1 MEVTLSSISA
11 VSPFLSAYIPQS
23 LRFVNSDRNL
33 NISVSSVSSNDLYLS
48 FLEFSKYFKD
58 INFNE
63 NYFYFLTDK
72 SVLSS
77 YINSVTQIS
86 SNFYGYNMVEFNT
99 RYNWIQNNFTQNST
113 AFNDTQFLGIVD
125 NQLKF
130 NILPLKTK
138 TSINNEEYSLNE
150 DYREYQKIYDIA
162 DSLFLQFKID
172 KIPFALEPDK
182 YSLLFNS
189 YDVASCYINDAE
201 FINNGAVGGDCPLNS
216 DVIFF
221 EQNEYGSYTNNGPE
235 NVNIINN
242 GTLLCLWLSSQS
254 VEPSSNKIWA
264 ERWYDP
270 NTVSQG
276 DAFISQKNSLSSS
289 FSYIVDLPSN
299 KVLSEKEKLTYLRY
313 GPKRNETFLN
323 SFSDDLQIYFK
334 NWNSEFSSEVNN
346 VSGYIVGNYPLVSDA
361 LDLNG
366 SVYAHVPPED
376 DLYLENDI
384 TIGLWAYA
392 DDWETNNDSQFFG
405 NFYNES
411 GYGIFYNTGTTNNL
425 ISIPTS
431 GHSLYALNYKG
442 YKVFEK
448 DLKDDLGLSA
458 ISIDYMKTD
467 LFGNRW
473 LYDSYNHNLY
483 KIEND
488 DLAVRTVN
496 LPVNSVITKI
506 DCDSNNNI
514 YFLDNYSKSIS
525 SINSFGEFLSSGTIS
540 SYQDIFEI
548 DLNNNIIV
556 DSAEFLTFNSLNQP
570 IKMIGPTLYVNNDRV
585 LHLTDKPQSLR
596 IDSYDNIWILF
607 KNQIIKTDPKGNIL
621 IQKTIHLSFSNT
633 DGEIC
638 FIKNYSNNKEII
650 QLWIVFNKGKQ
661 IIILDSD
668 ANIVKRIDL
677 SNIFVGSSCQDFDL
691 NVNGDFS
698 GFDSK
703 RKFERIDSEAITIE
717 KPAFSVRAELICGND
732 RQLLRL
738 DIPALSARG
747 WNHLAFSIK
756 NSQDSTVAKF
766 YLNGRLVDSK
776 SYNKNYKIDYQYRST
791 PFIIGG
797 VSGKLGAKNI
807 EKAIIRDGYFIGKI
821 DEIRM
826 YKKALNDFQILNL
839 YLNTYYNKW
848 NPISFYIKTP
858 EMTMMEEINTF
869 YVNRYKGFKS
879 NYFNIRIKNFTNDS
893 DIRNLIETYIRAN
906 ISSFTPANTQ
916 LNEVIFE

>member
-1 MEVTLSSISA
+1 
-11 VSPFLSAYIPQS
+11 
-23 LRFVNSDRNL
+23 
-33 NISVSSVSSNDLYLS
+33 
-48 FLEFSKYFKD
+48 
-58 INFNE
+58 
-63 NYFYFLTDK
+63 
-72 SVLSS
+72 
-77 YINSVTQIS
+77 
-86 SNFYGYNMVEFNT
+86 
-99 RYNWIQNNFTQNST
+99 
-113 AFNDTQFLGIVD
+113 
-125 NQLKF
+125 
-130 NILPLKTK
+130 
-138 TSINNEEYSLNE
+138 
-150 DYREYQKIYDIA
+150 
-162 DSLFLQFKID
+162 
-172 KIPFALEPDK
+172 
-182 YSLLFNS
+182 LLFNS
-189 YDVASCYINDAE
+189 YNVTSCYINDAD

-235 NVNIINN
+235 NVNIVNN
-242 GTLLCLWLSSQS
+242 GTLLCLWLSSET

-270 NTVSQG
+270 NTVSVG
-276 DAFISQKNSLSSS
+276 DAFVSQKNTLSSS
-289 FSYIVDLPSN
+289 FSYIIDLPSN
-299 KVLSEKEKLTYLRY
+299 KILSEKEKLTYLRY

-323 SFSDDLQIYFK
+323 SFLGDLQIYFK
-334 NWNSEFSSEVNN
+334 DWDRQFSSEVNN
-346 VSGYIVGNYPLVSDA
+346 ASGYIVGNYPLASDT
-361 LDLNG
+361 LNLNG

-392 DDWETNNDSQFFG
+392 DDWGTNNDSQFFG

-411 GYGIFYNTGTTNNL
+411 GYGLFYNTGTTNNL

-431 GHSLYALNYKG
+431 ANNLYALNYKG

-458 ISIDYMKTD
+458 IAIDYMKTD

-496 LPVNSVITKI
+496 LPTNSVITKI
-506 DCDSNNNI
+506 DCDSNNSI
-514 YFLDNYSKSIS
+514 YFLDNYSKTIS

-548 DLNNNIIV
+548 DLNDNVVV

-585 LHLTDKPQSLR
+585 LHLTDKPQALR

-607 KNQIIKTDPKGNIL
+607 KNEIIKTDPKGNIL
-621 IQKTIHLSFSNT
+621 IQKTLQLSFSDT
-633 DGEIC
+633 DGEMC
-638 FIKNYSNNKEII
+638 FVKNYSNNKEIL

-668 ANIVKRIDL
+668 ANIVKRVDL
-677 SNIFVGSSCQDFDL
+677 SNLFVGRSCQDFDL
-691 NVNGDFS
+691 NVTGDFS

-703 RKFERIDSEAITIE
+703 RKFERMDSEAITI
-717 KPAFSVRAELICGND
+717 KNPAFSVRAELVCGSD

-756 NSQDSTVAKF
+756 NSQDYTVAKF
-766 YLNGRLVDSK
+766 YVNGRLVDSQ
-776 SYNKNYKIDYQYRST
+776 SYAKNYKIDYQYRST

-797 VSGKLGAKNI
+797 ISGKLGAKNI
-807 EKAIIRDGYFIGKI
+807 EKAIIRNGYFIGKI

-826 YKKALNDFQILNL
+826 YRKALNDFQILNL
-839 YLNTYYNKW
+839 YLNTHYNKW
-848 NPISFYIKTP
+848 SPISFYIKTP
-858 EMTMMEEINTF
+858 EITMLEEISTF
-869 YVNRYKGFKS
+869 HINRYKGFKS
-879 NYFNIRIKNFTNDS
+879 NYFNIRIKNFSNDS